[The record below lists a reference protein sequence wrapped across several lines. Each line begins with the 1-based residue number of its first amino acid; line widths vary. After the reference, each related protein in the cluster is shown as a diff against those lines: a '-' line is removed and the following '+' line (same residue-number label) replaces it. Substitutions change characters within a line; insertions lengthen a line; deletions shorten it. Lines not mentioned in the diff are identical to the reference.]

1 MGRVTAETQR
11 PWLQHYP
18 EGVRPHL
25 EYPLRPLY
33 GLLDETA
40 SRFPDAVATRF
51 YGGTLT
57 WGEVR
62 RQADAFAA
70 ALVDQGVKRGD
81 RVAIMLPN
89 VPQAVIAYYGVLKAG
104 AVVAFFNPLYV
115 EREIE
120 HQLKDCGA
128 EVMVVLD
135 LLYDRVKRVQAATK
149 VRRLI
154 VTSIREYM
162 SVPLRLL
169 VPLVKR
175 ALVGHVPEDPAVI
188 HWRTLLRE
196 YAGSR
201 VPEAP
206 VNPALDLAVLQ
217 YTGGTTGLSK
227 GAMLSH
233 RNLMANVLQV
243 REWMPGLVEGKEKIL
258 AVMPFFH
265 VYGLTVAL
273 HLATVLAAELVLVPK
288 FDLVQVLKLIDKQ
301 KPTLFPGAPSIY
313 VAINHHQDVG
323 DYNLSSVK
331 ACISGAAPLPVEVQ
345 TAFEKLTGGKLVE
358 GYGLTEASPVTH
370 CTPVYGRR
378 LPGSIGLPFPDT
390 EMKIVDLAT
399 GAEEVP
405 PGETGELCIRG
416 PQVMLGYWNRPEE
429 TAATLR
435 DGWLHTGDIARVD
448 AEGYTHIV
456 DRAKD
461 MIIAGGFNIYPREV
475 EEVLYEHPA
484 VQDATVVG
492 LPDEYRG
499 QTVKAYI
506 VPKAGAAVTAEEI
519 IAFCRERMAKYKA
532 PTQVEFRESLP
543 KSIIGKTL
551 RRVLLEEEKQR
562 VQAG

>member
-1 MGRVTAETQR
+1 MTAETQR

>member
-1 MGRVTAETQR
+1 
-11 PWLQHYP
+11 
-18 EGVRPHL
+18 
-25 EYPLRPLY
+25 
-33 GLLDETA
+33 LDETA